1 MRFIRG
7 NRVLTRLVF
16 LVSYTA
22 ERERERE
29 GGERKKEWDNGITVV
44 SLLENKRV
52 VVVMLKGGLGLA
64 R

>member
-1 MRFIRG
+1 M
-7 NRVLTRLVF
+7 F